1 MRPDVSVRGALYGF
15 LLFFQQRSAVFP
27 CFSANAFRL
36 TAVTEI
42 APSALMLAGAV
53 AAAVF
58 VLRLRLIAV
67 GRGTPRKAAG
77 INVLRTVETAARYIV
92 HGTGHR
98 IGLPAFSLIA
108 GFAAEG
114 FLFKAPVI
122 KGGCRPWVYFPY
134 ERAWRPAWDWPLRP
148 APQGRLPRPSPSR
161 PQVLA

>member
-1 MRPDVSVRGALYGF
+1 
-15 LLFFQQRSAVFP
+15 
-27 CFSANAFRL
+27 
-36 TAVTEI
+36 
-42 APSALMLAGAV
+42 MLAGAV

-67 GRGTPRKAAG
+67 GRGAPRKAAG

-122 KGGCRPWVYFPY
+122 KGFATLGFISLMKGLGALPGIGRC
-134 ERAWRPAWDWPLRP
+134 ALRLKVAYP
-148 APQGRLPRPSPSR
+148 GLHPVARKFSR
-161 PQVLA
+161 SALGKVLR